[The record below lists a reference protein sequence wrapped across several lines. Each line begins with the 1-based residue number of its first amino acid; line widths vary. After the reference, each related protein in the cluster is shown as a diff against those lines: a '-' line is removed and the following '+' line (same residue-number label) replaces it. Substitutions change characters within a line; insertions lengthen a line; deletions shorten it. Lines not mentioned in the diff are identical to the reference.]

1 MGTFC
6 CKPEKKCYIDPL
18 EDLRTPEQLKDAEK
32 LYDKLE
38 AESLEQHRI
47 IQKILREDEIEYTK
61 ILYEYRKKNNTHII
75 TDREIIRKAE
85 ELRVR
90 QSIRW

>member
-6 CKPEKKCYIDPL
+6 CKLEKKCYIDPL

-47 IQKILREDEIEYTK
+47 IQKFLREDEIEYTK
-61 ILYEYRKKNNTHII
+61 ILDEYRKKNNTHII
-75 TDREIIRKAE
+75 TDREIIRKAQD
-85 ELRVR
+85 LRVR